1 MIKKAVIINT
11 PTVEKPHQQYLN
23 IEFTDGSFVSLDEE
37 ELKNAAVLAEKGCLH
52 A

>member
-1 MIKKAVIINT
+1 MIKKTVIVNI
-11 PTVEKPHQQYLN
+11 PTSEIPDQQYLN

-37 ELKNAAVLAEKGCLH
+37 ELKSAAVLADKGCLN